1 MAFAERERER
11 ERVRRGGGTISG
23 LYGSVSGIL
32 FLQNGGGDTP
42 QQQADAL
49 NTNNSVG
56 NALKSNVYAA
66 RK

>member
-1 MAFAERERER
+1 MA
-11 ERVRRGGGTISG
+11 GGGWSGGTISG
-23 LYGSVSGIL
+23 LYGSVSGIS
-32 FLQNGGGDTP
+32 FLRGGAGDTP

-56 NALKSNVYAA
+56 NVLKSNVYAA